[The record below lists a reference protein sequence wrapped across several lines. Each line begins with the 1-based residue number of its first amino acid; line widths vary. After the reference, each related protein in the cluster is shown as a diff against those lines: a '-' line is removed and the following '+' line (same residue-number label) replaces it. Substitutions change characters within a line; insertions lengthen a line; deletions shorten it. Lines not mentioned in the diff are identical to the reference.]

1 LIKLYLPPDNTW
13 VLHARRID
21 VQHADILRK
30 DPEFQSARFHKPRT
44 LDFLA
49 GAMSK
54 TLTPTHKSKAPYLK
68 DGVHQTLE
76 SDFDRG
82 LKELSLRVRYK
93 VGSYPD
99 GPIPSRDALPG
110 HSVVTY
116 YDPWADSAVTISM
129 DPSNLARSDEQSS
142 PPGISEDNHSEMVME
157 SNNGDL
163 GEVSETDD
171 NDLAGRVEPDS
182 GSIEWAHELGA
193 YPNY

>member
-1 LIKLYLPPDNTW
+1 

-21 VQHADILRK
+21 VLHADSIRQ
-30 DPEFQSARFHKPRT
+30 DAEFKSERSHKPRT

-54 TLTPTHKSKAPYLK
+54 TLTPTHKAKAPYLK

-99 GPIPSRDALPG
+99 GPIPSRDTLPG

-116 YDPWADSAVTISM
+116 YDPWADSAVAIPM
-129 DPSNLARSDEQSS
+129 DPPNMSRSGEQSS
-142 PPGISEDNHSEMVME
+142 PPGISGDNHSKMVME
-157 SNNGDL
+157 SNDDDL
-163 GEVSETDD
+163 GEELEIDD
-171 NDLAGRVEPDS
+171 NDLAGIAEPDS